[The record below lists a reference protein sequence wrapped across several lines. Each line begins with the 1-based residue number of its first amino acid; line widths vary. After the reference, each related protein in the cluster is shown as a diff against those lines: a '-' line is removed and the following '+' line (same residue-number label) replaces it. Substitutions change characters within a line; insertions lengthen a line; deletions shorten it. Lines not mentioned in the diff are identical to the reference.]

1 MRRALSWTSWFI
13 GGAEGKQLLLPA
25 ATRGGSSKSQKT
37 PSTSPQRQKPSELPR
52 WRLLPLILQFF
63 DRLKLFWMPAK
74 HQPDFIYLRHVPLR
88 KVHLFTLIQLLCLV
102 LLWAIKVSPAA
113 IVFPM
118 MVRARPFRF
127 AALWGGAAAPLAS
140 PHPPSSP

>member
-1 MRRALSWTSWFI
+1 MLSWTSWFT
-13 GGAEGKQLLLPA
+13 GGAKGKGLLLPR
-25 ATRGGSSKSQKT
+25 ATWGAQARAGIL
-37 PSTSPQRQKPSELPR
+37 PPHLCSTRNLPR
-52 WRLLPLILQFF
+52 CQGRDFSPCTLQFF

-118 MVRARPFRF
+118 MVRAGPFRF
-127 AALWGGAAAPLAS
+127 AVLW
-140 PHPPSSP
+140 